1 MRRAYYSKSNVDF
14 HNEPNSSILGELVAH
29 HGFSTLDDLQK
40 NSWIDI
46 IRILKSQLSAI
57 KDYHILFEYSIPRM
71 GKRVDVVLL
80 MEGLVY
86 VLEFKVGSNHY
97 SKGAIDQVIDYA
109 LDLKNFHEQSHTKR
123 IIPIIIATEA
133 PEQNNTIFSY
143 DDLVCAPLKANNNN
157 LFNVIQ
163 QTFTF
168 KKYKINAKEWEES
181 IYNPTPTIIE
191 AAQTLYKGHTV
202 EEISRSDSKRIN
214 LSNTSAAIEKII
226 DETKERGRKSICFI
240 TGVPGSGKTL
250 AGLNIAN
257 KRQNSFEGEHAIFLS
272 GNIPLVEVL
281 QEALAQNAVKAE
293 NGLTKTKALSATKAF
308 IQHILYYRDDAL
320 QSDKA
325 LIDHIAI
332 FDEAQRAWTQSKLS
346 SWLKRR
352 RGIHDFE
359 MSEPQFLISVLE
371 RHKDWAVIV

>member
-1 MRRAYYSKSNVDF
+1 M
-14 HNEPNSSILGELVAH
+14 
-29 HGFSTLDDLQK
+29 
-40 NSWIDI
+40 
-46 IRILKSQLSAI
+46 
-57 KDYHILFEYSIPRM
+57 
-71 GKRVDVVLL
+71 
-80 MEGLVY
+80 
-86 VLEFKVGSNHY
+86 
-97 SKGAIDQVIDYA
+97 
-109 LDLKNFHEQSHTKR
+109 
-123 IIPIIIATEA
+123 
-133 PEQNNTIFSY
+133 
-143 DDLVCAPLKANNNN
+143 
-157 LFNVIQ
+157 FNVIQ

-293 NGLTKTKALSATKAF
+293 NRLTKTKAFSATKAF